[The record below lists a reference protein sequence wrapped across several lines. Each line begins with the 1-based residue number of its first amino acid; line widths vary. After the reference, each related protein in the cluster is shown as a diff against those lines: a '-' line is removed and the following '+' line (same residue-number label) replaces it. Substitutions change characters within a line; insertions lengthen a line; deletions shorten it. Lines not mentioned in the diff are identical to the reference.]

1 MRKEQTLQEL
11 LEEKGVA
18 QKSLCPL
25 LNLSESQISLLI
37 SGKRR
42 MSLDNGVKIANKLKV
57 SPTTIFMSLNFAKRK
72 EKINW
77 QKEETV

>member
-1 MRKEQTLQEL
+1 MEKEQTLQEL

-42 MSLDNGVKIANKLKV
+42 MSLENGVKIAKKLKV
-57 SPTTIFMSLNFAKRK
+57 SPTTIFTALNFAKCK
-72 EKINW
+72 EN
-77 QKEETV
+77 EEGQQN